1 MATQSDRVLAT
12 FTAGY
17 YNILARFFALL
28 LGGLAIAWGVATIP
42 IFWGQ
47 APIEYVARHII
58 RGEPY
63 NIEALMRQM
72 PAVEAVERSK
82 ICRPIAL
89 WSAAIIRL
97 RIAEQAAR
105 DEAKQPI
112 GGNLLGMLYNSA
124 QRSLSCSAT
133 ESFLWLVLYWAERT
147 QGKSVQ
153 DSANFLR
160 MSYELGPNEGWIAL
174 KRNPLAF
181 TEYQTL
187 PSDLKANA
195 ITELV
200 TLVNSEFYQPA
211 ADIFTGP
218 AWPARNVI
226 LRQLATLPPRRKEEF
241 SRIVNK
247 RGFDAKI
254 PELERPNLMH

>member
-1 MATQSDRVLAT
+1 MAAN
-12 FTAGY
+12 Y
-17 YNILARFFALL
+17 HILLRFFALVF
-28 LGGLAIAWGVATIP
+28 GGAAIAWGVATIP
-42 IFWGQ
+42 VFWAQ
-47 APIEYVARHII
+47 APIESIARHII

-63 NIEALMRQM
+63 KYEALMGQM
-72 PAVEAVERSK
+72 PAVETIENARN
-82 ICRPIAL
+82 CRPIAL

-97 RIAEQAAR
+97 RIVEQAAR
-105 DEAKQPI
+105 EEARQPI
-112 GGNLLGMLYNSA
+112 GGKMLGMLDNSA
-124 QRSLSCSAT
+124 QRSLSCSAA

-147 QGKSVQ
+147 QGKSMQ

-187 PSDLKANA
+187 PPDLKTNA
-195 ITELV
+195 VTELV

-218 AWPARNVI
+218 AWPVRNVI
-226 LRQLATLPPRRKEEF
+226 LRQLATLPPGRQEEF

-254 PELERPNLMH
+254 PGLEPPNLMH